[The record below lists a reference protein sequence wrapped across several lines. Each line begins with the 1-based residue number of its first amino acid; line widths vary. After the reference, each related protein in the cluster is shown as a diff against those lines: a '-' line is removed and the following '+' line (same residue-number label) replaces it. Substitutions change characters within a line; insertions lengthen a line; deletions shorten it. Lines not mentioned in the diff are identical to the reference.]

1 MMAAQQASIG
11 RQGRSAMSERNVLG
25 MQVQLALAAA
35 VIAALAVPVLAQ
47 SGGGIA
53 GVLPAGAVPE
63 LVKEGFVGT
72 EGPVGTADAALHAG
86 GNVVQLHEW
95 PLVLDRAVILDV
107 IGEHGQTDRIVD

>member
-1 MMAAQQASIG
+1 
-11 RQGRSAMSERNVLG
+11 
-25 MQVQLALAAA
+25 MQVQLALATA

-72 EGPVGTADAALHAG
+72 EGPVGTADGGLYFSDNRAATAEPIKPLAPTIITRMTG
-86 GNVVQLHEW
+86 SEWFCKLVVRPAVPDLAVKRIF
-95 PLVLDRAVILDV
+95 VLSRRL
-107 IGEHGQTDRIVD
+107 GSQ